1 MKGLTKLCLLSACLA
16 MAILLTGCISD
27 QSTDTTD
34 PLPVDPDRTAGTGTS
49 DFNLVLSN
57 TSITI
62 TEGMGLVTLPLSINR
77 VPGHRGSITLST
89 SVDIESDRDL
99 LTRRFS
105 VDVLGTDENDS
116 ELLLDL
122 AIAALPIQPQQR
134 TLNISATDSSGEVST
149 AALQLDIQP
158 TSAPDVYLL
167 IGQSNMIGISE
178 DGAKQ
183 SEPGELDAPVDG
195 INQLNVTFNDN
206 DNFSQISDFT
216 DPEKLLNTGN
226 PITRALDPLHSGLRG
241 DGTKSGTRI
250 GLGLSFAKRARNNTT
265 ADIILVPAA
274 WSDTGFCRRES
285 NSLPGIGWN
294 ATPSSNPAL
303 GGTLLHDRAIER
315 ANIALELS
323 GGILRGILWHQGE
336 ADSEDP
342 ACAET
347 YADNLAQLIR
357 SLRTNINEDERGR
370 AARGPDAD
378 IPFIVATMSTGGDQ
392 SPFSPTKLLV
402 DDTHRNI
409 ANTVP
414 FTDFVNNDDLA
425 PPAFQCGGGSC
436 IHFGSEALREMGA
449 RYYERLMSVLQ

>member
-294 ATPSSNPAL
+294 ATPSS
-303 GGTLLHDRAIER
+303 
-315 ANIALELS
+315 
-323 GGILRGILWHQGE
+323 
-336 ADSEDP
+336 
-342 ACAET
+342 
-347 YADNLAQLIR
+347 IR